1 MNLSVLSSINFK
13 QADALRGIQF
23 VFSDGQTSPMFET
36 VEGNNLQMKVSQ
48 LDTSKIARKVSVYV
62 APESEFMWGIEI
74 LDAQK

>member
-1 MNLSVLSSINFK
+1 
-13 QADALRGIQF
+13 
-23 VFSDGQTSPMFET
+23 MFET

-74 LDAQK
+74 